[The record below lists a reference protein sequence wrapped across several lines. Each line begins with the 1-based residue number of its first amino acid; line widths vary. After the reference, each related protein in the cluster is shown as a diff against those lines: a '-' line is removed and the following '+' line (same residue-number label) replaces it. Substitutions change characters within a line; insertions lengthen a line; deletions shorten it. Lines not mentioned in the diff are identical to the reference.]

1 MRRVN
6 PRIDIIMRNPVINN
20 NSETYD
26 LFSHN
31 ISKQKAEIES
41 LSSFLAVNLSK
52 NWIFVLSN
60 LESWFLGG
68 IKYG

>member
-20 NSETYD
+20 NSATYD

-31 ISKQKAEIES
+31 IRKQKAEIKS
-41 LSSFLAVNLSK
+41 LSSFLAVNLCK
-52 NWIFVLSN
+52 T
-60 LESWFLGG
+60 EFLY
-68 IKYG
+68 IQIWMAVFWWN